1 MKRSLVLVLIVLSA
15 LFAAGCV
22 NTPTATPTP
31 TPVPTVAATPTP
43 LATAPDNIVVTL
55 PPGTASPIITITH
68 FINGTILF
76 NKQPTTGYHVI
87 VDTDQGHI
95 YGNVTNADGSFSVQF
110 PDDGS
115 ATYYLQLADN
125 GNNIVYQDNLPR
137 YLNHTGTLNISI
149 QVPGTNQINVSV
161 T

>member
-1 MKRSLVLVLIVLSA
+1 MKRSLLLALIIVLA

-31 TPVPTVAATPTP
+31 TPVPTAAATPTP
-43 LATAPDNIVVTL
+43 LATAADNIVVTL
-55 PPGTASPIITITH
+55 TPGTSSPIITITH

-76 NKQPTTGYHVI
+76 NKQPTSGYHVI
-87 VDTDQGHI
+87 VDTDKGHEF
-95 YGNVTNADGSFSVQF
+95 GNVTNADGSFSIQF

-115 ATYYLQLADN
+115 ATYYLKLADN
-125 GNNIVYQDNLPR
+125 GNNIIYQDNLPR
-137 YLNHTGTLNISI
+137 YLNHTGPLSI
-149 QVPGTNQINVSV
+149 NVEVPGTNQINVSV